1 MALTDSDTLNYRGE
15 LFAIGAQQAPFL
27 AAIAANAKR
36 TSTFKFPIALPW
48 SLSGSVS
55 TIKSEEAAAIEGD
68 PNTTEIAQD
77 SNVCQIMK
85 YDVEAT
91 LKKQSTRGQF
101 SSVSLNVDGFGA
113 GLTDLEFQK
122 MVGLKQIALDADKC
136 FLHGTFVD
144 EGTSATAV
152 ATRGIFNAI
161 ATNTV
166 PAGGA
171 KLEKTMIEELIREM
185 IASGALWGSPAIVCN
200 SFQLQMLSDI
210 YGYAPQDRTMGGVAI
225 DRILVPGGPAAGI
238 RVLFDP
244 NVTTSVLGI
253 IDLGLCY
260 PVFCPVPASMD
271 EVNETA
277 SYSQDGL
284 DVAYYTKGTIA
295 AKKGGFL
302 YTQIGLDY
310 GAEEM
315 HGSITGLAV
324 TA

>member
-27 AAIAANAKR
+27 AAIAGNAKR
-36 TSTFKFPIALPW
+36 TSTFKFPVALPW
-48 SLSGSVS
+48 SLNATVE
-55 TIKSEEAAAIEGD
+55 TIQSEDTAAAEGTAV
-68 PNTTEIAQD
+68 TTTLTQA

-101 SSVSLNVDGFGA
+101 SGLNVDGFGA

-122 MVGLKQIALDADKC
+122 MVGLKQIALDADKSM
-136 FLHGTFVD
+136 LHGTFVD
-144 EGTSATAV
+144 ESTSATAV
-152 ATRGIFNAI
+152 ATRGIFSAI
-161 ATNTV
+161 TTNTV
-166 PAGGA
+166 AAGSA
-171 KLEKTMIEELIREM
+171 ALAKTMIEELVRKLV
-185 IASGALWGSPAIVCN
+185 ASGALWGSPAIVCN
-200 SFQLQMLSDI
+200 SFQLQKLSDI
-210 YGYAPQDRTMGGVAI
+210 YGYAPQDRTFGGVAI
-225 DRILVPGGPAAGI
+225 DRILIPGGPASGV

-253 IDLGLCY
+253 IDLALCA
-260 PVFCPVPASMD
+260 PVFCPVPISMD
-271 EVNETA
+271 EVNESATYA
-277 SYSQDGL
+277 QDGL

-310 GAEEM
+310 GAEAM
-315 HGSITGLAV
+315 HGSITGLS
-324 TA
+324 TT

>member
-27 AAIAANAKR
+27 AAIAGNAKR
-36 TSTFKFPIALPW
+36 TSTFKFPVALPW
-48 SLSGSVS
+48 SLNASIE
-55 TIKSEEAAAIEGD
+55 TIQSEDTAAAEGT
-68 PNTTEIAQD
+68 PVTTTIGQD
-77 SNVCQIMK
+77 YNVCQIMK
-85 YDVEAT
+85 YDVEST

-101 SSVSLNVDGFGA
+101 TGLNVDGFGA

-122 MVGLKQIALDADKC
+122 MVGLRQIALDADKC

-144 EGTSATAV
+144 ESTSATAV
-152 ATRGIFNAI
+152 ATRGIFSAISTNAV
-161 ATNTV
+161 A
-166 PAGGA
+166 AGSAG
-171 KLEKTMIEELIREM
+171 LEKTMIEELVRKM
-185 IASGALWGSPAIVCN
+185 IASGALWGNPAIVCN
-200 SFQLQMLSDI
+200 SFQLQQLSDI
-210 YGYAPQDRTMGGVAI
+210 YGYAPQDRNMGGVAI
-225 DRILVPGGPAAGI
+225 DRILIPGGPAAGI

-244 NVTTSVLGI
+244 NVTASVLGI
-253 IDLGLCY
+253 IDLGLCA
-260 PVFCPVPASMD
+260 PVFCPVPQSMD
-271 EVNETA
+271 EVNESA
-277 SYSQDGL
+277 SYSAEGL

-315 HGSITGLAV
+315 HGAITGLA